1 MSDQQLQET
10 TARLPE
16 CVMERFTLGGAKW
29 HVCRG
34 EGSDTFQPILCHE
47 TEGINMP
54 ANKVRRQPTCIE
66 CYAAWRRVLT
76 VDRREATP

>member
-1 MSDQQLQET
+1 MTDLQET

-66 CYAAWRRVLT
+66 CYAAWRRALT
-76 VDRREATP
+76 VDQREATP